1 MHITPRLRR
10 ALGMGLATGAASAIP
25 LWRIPRAPLVLST
38 GGLAAVAAAG
48 GSALAMDRMRREE
61 EVQGTA
67 GPAKPLARRIAAP
80 ALIGTVAGGVAA
92 GAMWF
97 TAVSDR
103 WAEAFVA
110 RLGAR
115 HPRATYAVAAGV
127 LTGALEYADSSQ
139 QKPSAPPSTP
149 AGEKA

>member
-1 MHITPRLRR
+1 MSMENTPRLRR
-10 ALGMGLATGAASAIP
+10 ALGMGLATAAASAIP
-25 LWRIPRAPLVLST
+25 LWRIPRRPLVLWT

-48 GSALAMDRMRREE
+48 GAALAMDRARRED

-67 GPAKPLARRIAAP
+67 RPAKPLARRIAGP
-80 ALIGTVAGGVAA
+80 ALIGTAVGSAAA
-92 GAMWF
+92 GTMWF

-115 HPRATYAVAAGV
+115 RPRATYAVLAGV
-127 LTGALEYADSSQ
+127 VTAAVEYADPAQRATS
-139 QKPSAPPSTP
+139 PSGA
-149 AGEKA
+149 EKA

>member
-1 MHITPRLRR
+1 MHNTARLRR

-25 LWRIPRAPLVLST
+25 LWRIPRAPLLLWT

-67 GPAKPLARRIAAP
+67 GPAKPLARRIAGP
-80 ALIGTVAGGVAA
+80 ALIGTAAGGVAA
-92 GAMWF
+92 GTMWL

-115 HPRATYAVAAGV
+115 RPRTTYAVAAGV
-127 LTGALEYADSSQ
+127 LTAVVEYADSSQ
-139 QKPSAPPSTP
+139 QKPSAPPSIP